1 MLTTLF
7 FIHSPHDRSALLK
20 ILHKFENLKHN
31 VLLFASITSSLS
43 PFSPFLPPSLP
54 SPPSSLSLYSDT
66 FQVNEHNLAYLT
78 ALFPE
83 SDIVRQ
89 QLQDNRTRLMTYIPS
104 RSASEGQV
112 NTQKPFSYTPLLNT
126 HIIATHKSQILF
138 LHLLVRGREWDF
150 VISYFSPVYIILLS
164 FFFLYHLLT

>member
-1 MLTTLF
+1 MCCC
-7 FIHSPHDRSALLK
+7 LLQS
-20 ILHKFENLKHN
+20 LPLS
-31 VLLFASITSSLS
+31 LLSLLSFLPLSLS
-43 PFSPFLPPSLP
+43 LLP
-54 SPPSSLSLYSDT
+54 LSLYSDT

-138 LHLLVRGREWDF
+138 LHLLVRGRE
-150 VISYFSPVYIILLS
+150 
-164 FFFLYHLLT
+164 

>member
-1 MLTTLF
+1 
-7 FIHSPHDRSALLK
+7 
-20 ILHKFENLKHN
+20 
-31 VLLFASITSSLS
+31 
-43 PFSPFLPPSLP
+43 
-54 SPPSSLSLYSDT
+54 
-66 FQVNEHNLAYLT
+66 
-78 ALFPE
+78 
-83 SDIVRQ
+83 
-89 QLQDNRTRLMTYIPS
+89 MTYIPS

-164 FFFLYHLLT
+164 FFFLYYLIT

>member
-1 MLTTLF
+1 
-7 FIHSPHDRSALLK
+7 
-20 ILHKFENLKHN
+20 
-31 VLLFASITSSLS
+31 
-43 PFSPFLPPSLP
+43 
-54 SPPSSLSLYSDT
+54 
-66 FQVNEHNLAYLT
+66 
-78 ALFPE
+78 
-83 SDIVRQ
+83 
-89 QLQDNRTRLMTYIPS
+89 MTYIPS

-164 FFFLYHLLT
+164 FFFPVLSPYLNLYLFLSITLLLNLSSLSLPFLSLSLSSLFFLFFLFFLLQASALLQTQNQQRVQLLYGFLADASIAFTDIFPLMYVHTHTSHTHSLRLFL